1 MKEDHPIVVRV
12 RQRLRWHVTQ
22 PFERG
27 VRAPLRRLRN
37 AGREFRPIF
46 VAGVAGSGTSLVAVA
61 LAQRFDCAGIAY
73 ESAHEVAKS
82 SFLHG
87 PMQGFDTVQEYLDG
101 ITPRDSWSVEAG
113 RRDLQELY
121 RACCS
126 GPAEWVCDKGP
137 NVNLVRAG
145 FLARCFPDAPFVL
158 VFRNP
163 LANVEGFRRK
173 WSLFGDAPL
182 AESIRF
188 YRETYEAFL
197 RQAASFPE
205 RVVAVEYEEFVEQP
219 DARLQAI
226 GARLRL
232 PAARRAL
239 RIPSRP
245 NVEGRGVRNVKRN
258 RVGFVAGTTDRALA
272 RLDAAQAEEI
282 RAALGPLHER
292 LRSLPCK
299 V

>member
-27 VRAPLRRLRN
+27 VRGPLRRLRN
-37 AGREFRPIF
+37 AGRRYRPLF
-46 VAGVAGSGTSLVAVA
+46 VTGVAGSGTSLVAVA

-73 ESAHEVAKS
+73 ESAHEVAS
-82 SFLHG
+82 TSFLYG
-87 PMQGFDTVQEYLDG
+87 PMSDFDTVQEYLDG
-101 ITPRDSWSVEAG
+101 ITPKDSWSVEAA

-145 FLARCFPDAPFVL
+145 FLARCFPEAPFVL

-182 AESIRF
+182 AESIGF
-188 YRETYEAFL
+188 YRETHETFL

-205 RVVAVEYEEFVEQP
+205 RVVAVEYEEFVERP
-219 DARLQAI
+219 DAKLEAI
-226 GARLRL
+226 GRRLNL
-232 PAARRAL
+232 PEARRTL
-239 RIPSRP
+239 RIASRP

-258 RVGFVAGTTDRALA
+258 RVGLVAGTTDRALA
-272 RLDAAQAEEI
+272 RLDAAEAAEI
-282 RAALGPLHER
+282 RAGLGPLHAR
-292 LRSLPCK
+292 LRSLPC
-299 V
+299 VV